1 MSDLKLFDFNDHLV
15 RMRVDENGNP
25 WWIAKDVCDVLG
37 LQNPT
42 EALRGLDDDE
52 KNTLRI
58 TEGNRG
64 NPEKAI
70 INESGLYTL
79 IIRSNKPEAKAFRK
93 WVTKEVL
100 PTIRK
105 TGGYKINKDDL
116 PPKYPLPRKNANKSR
131 AMQLYLDGFS
141 VEEIAQ
147 KMGVS
152 DTTVYRWKREDGENE
167 MTDWDS
173 IAEIIDMPLPVLAKV
188 YAYSIKKC
196 IFDMKKN
203 TDELKDSKAADAIT
217 KHIAILKKIDPAAL
231 VYIESGSIEDEAV

>member
-1 MSDLKLFDFNDHLV
+1 MNDLKLFDFNDHLV

-25 WWIAKDVCDVLG
+25 WWIAKDVCDVLE
-37 LQNPT
+37 LEHITNT
-42 EALRGLDDDE
+42 LSRLEEDE
-52 KNTLRI
+52 KLTVTILQSGQGRQMWV
-58 TEGNRG
+58 
-64 NPEKAI
+64 
-70 INESGLYTL
+70 INESGLYNL
-79 IIRSNKPEAKAFRK
+79 IFQSRKPEAKAFRK

-100 PTIRK
+100 PNIRK
-105 TGGYKINKDDL
+105 TGSYKINKDDL
-116 PPKYPLPRKNANKSR
+116 PKYPLPRKNANKSR
-131 AMQLYLDGFS
+131 AMQLYLDGFT
-141 VEEIAQ
+141 VEEIAK
-147 KMGVS
+147 KMEVS

-167 MTDWDS
+167 MTDWDA

>member
-37 LQNPT
+37 IQNVSQALQN
-42 EALRGLDDDE
+42 LDSDE
-52 KNTLRI
+52 IGICKTYTNKGERENSI
-58 TEGNRG
+58 VS
-64 NPEKAI
+64 
-70 INESGLYTL
+70 ESGLYTL

-105 TGGYKINKDDL
+105 TGGYKITKDDL

-147 KMGVS
+147 KMGVTDS
-152 DTTVYRWKREDGENE
+152 TVYRWKREDGENE

>member
-105 TGGYKINKDDL
+105 TGSYKVKKEDL
-116 PPKYPLPRKNANKSR
+116 PQYPIVRKNGQKNR

-141 VEEIAQ
+141 IEEIA
-147 KMGVS
+147 KKLGTS
-152 DTTVYRWKREDGENE
+152 DSTVYRWKREDSENE
-167 MTDWDS
+167 MTDWDA
-173 IAEIIDMPLPVLAKV
+173 IAEIIDMPLPALAKV

-231 VYIESGSIEDEAV
+231 VYIESVNEAEAV